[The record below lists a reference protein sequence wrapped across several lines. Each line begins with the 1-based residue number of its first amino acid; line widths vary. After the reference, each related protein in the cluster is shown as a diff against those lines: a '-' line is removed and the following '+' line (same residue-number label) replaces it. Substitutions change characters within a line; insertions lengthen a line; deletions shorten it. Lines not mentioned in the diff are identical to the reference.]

1 MSQSIDH
8 PIEEQL
14 LIDLVST
21 PSLSGEE
28 TNAAQVFSRYAS
40 QLGFSASID
49 QVGNTIADRG
59 VTECPA
65 RHIVLLG
72 HIDTVPGDIP
82 VRVEDGI
89 LYGRGSVDAK
99 GPLAAMLV
107 AASRIDIP
115 DNVRLSVVAAVGEEA
130 AESIG
135 ANHIVKQWSPDACI
149 IGEPSGWDGVT
160 LGYKGRLLA
169 DVAVTS
175 SNAHS
180 AGPDGSAGD
189 DLFAWWAQCLSQIG
203 EINAGIASVINQIQ
217 STILNLETQND
228 GFEETARMTIGFRLP
243 TTHSPQDVQDLL
255 NSCVIPGMKIGF
267 SGSINASMTD
277 RNDAVVRSI
286 SAAIRSIGG
295 RPMPKKKTGTA
306 DLNVVAPI
314 WGCPIAA
321 YGPGDSS
328 LDHTPNEHIHLDELS
343 KSVAVLEVAITNLI
357 EELLAE
363 EAPQVQCIRH

>member
-1 MSQSIDH
+1 MSQNPDQS
-8 PIEEQL
+8 IEEQV

-28 TNAAQVFSRYAS
+28 ANAAQVFSRYAN
-40 QLGFSASID
+40 QLGYKASID
-49 QVGNTIADRG
+49 QVGNAIADRG
-59 VTECPA
+59 ETECPK

-82 VRVEDGI
+82 VRVEDRV

-107 AASRIDIP
+107 AASRIEVP
-115 DNVRLSVVAAVGEEA
+115 EQVRVSVVAAVGEEA

-135 ANHIVKQWSPDACI
+135 ANHIVHQWNPDACI

-169 DVAVTS
+169 DVVVVS

-180 AGPDGSAGD
+180 AGPDGSASD
-189 DLFAWWAQCLSQIG
+189 DLFTWWTQCLSQLG
-203 EINAGIASVINQIQ
+203 EINSQISSVINQIQ

-228 GFEETARMTIGFRLP
+228 GFEEKALMTIGFRLP
-243 TTHSPQDVQDLL
+243 TTHSPEDVQELL
-255 NSCVIPGMKIGF
+255 NSCVIPGMKISY
-267 SGSINASMTD
+267 SGSIEASMTG

-286 SAAIRSIGG
+286 SAAIRSNGG

-343 KSVAVLEVAITNLI
+343 KSVDVLEVAIKNLI
-357 EELLAE
+357 EELLDQE
-363 EAPQVQCIRH
+363 VVQTKSESC